1 MVMTSPRVR
10 AVIDLLDEMNDQ
22 ELQELQSELAGAV
35 TPTEWKRAWHDE
47 LAQRIAQ
54 VEAGEVEL
62 VDGDEVLA
70 DLRRD
75 AMSGADSP
83 AKDAPPAG

>member
-1 MVMTSPRVR
+1 MDMTSPRVR
-10 AVIDLLDEMNDQ
+10 AVIDLLDEMND
-22 ELQELQSELAGAV
+22 EERKELQSELATAA
-35 TPTEWKRAWHDE
+35 TPTEWKHAWNDE

-54 VEAGEVEL
+54 IESGEIEL

-75 AMSGADSP
+75 IAT
-83 AKDAPPAG
+83 